1 MIRFGK
7 YNLKDYESSISKEY
21 LITNGLGG
29 YCSSTICGSN
39 IRKYNAL
46 LVACLNPPV
55 DRRLLLSKLDETLYI
70 GNEEISL
77 FTNEYTDK
85 SIDRGFLNQL
95 SFEQEYFPIQNYE
108 VRGVLLS
115 KKVTMVYGSN
125 TTVVSYKIVNNNKP
139 LKIMLDALIN
149 NRDHHGNT
157 EKDDFKCTSLK
168 IKNGVKISYDINDI
182 ELYLKS
188 DKANFIEAP
197 RWAEN
202 IFYFNEY
209 QRGLADFDNHFIPGY
224 FEIEVHPNET
234 KEFSII
240 ASTED
245 ILDLNG
251 ENYFIS
257 EKRRKEELIEKL
269 QVKDELTKQ
278 LCLASDQFIVKRKS
292 TNTSTVIA
300 GYPWF
305 TDWGRDTMIALPGLT
320 LSTGRFEEAKELLIT
335 FAKYE
340 KEGLIPN
347 MFPDTGIEP
356 MYNTI
361 DATLWYFNAVH
372 KFLEYTN
379 DYKFIREQ
387 IFPTL
392 TSMIKNHINGT
403 MHEIRMDKED
413 SLLRG
418 GNKDIQLTWMDV
430 KIEDWTVTPRQGKAV
445 EINALW
451 YNAVCIYSKLCKEFE
466 LDNSYYDQLS
476 SNIKDSFN
484 KKFWNASK
492 NYFYDYIDGSEYNDQ
507 IRPNGIIALSLPYT
521 MIDEEK
527 AKKAIETAFEKLYTP
542 YGLRS
547 LAYDDNEYK
556 GIFIG
561 GIFERDSAYHQGTVW
576 SWLIGPFITAINRWY
591 KDKSLCLKV
600 IEPFY
605 DHIEDRCVGNISE
618 VFDGNSPNTARAC
631 FAQAWGA
638 AELLRAYIED
648 VAEYK
653 QIVK

>member
-7 YNLKDYESSISKEY
+7 YDLKDYESSISKEY

-29 YCSSTICGSN
+29 YCSSTICGAN

-55 DRRLLLSKLDETLYI
+55 DRRMLLSKLDETVLVGDKEIKLY
-70 GNEEISL
+70 
-77 FTNEYTDK
+77 TNEYSNG
-85 SIDRGFLNQL
+85 SIDKGFLTQV

-108 VRGVLLS
+108 VRGILIS
-115 KKVTMVYGSN
+115 KKITMAYDEN
-125 TTVVSYKIVNNNKP
+125 TTVVSYKIINNNELVKIKIEP
-139 LKIMLDALIN
+139 LTN

-157 EKDDFKCTSLK
+157 KKGDFKCTLLEVNNGIK
-168 IKNGVKISYDINDI
+168 INYDIIDDVC
-182 ELYLKS
+182 LYLKS
-188 DKANFIEAP
+188 DKAAFVENS
-197 RWAEN
+197 RWVED

-209 QRGLADFDNHFIPGY
+209 QRGLDNYDNHFVPGY
-224 FEIEVHPNET
+224 FEIEVQPNET

-245 ILDLNG
+245 ILELNG
-251 ENYFIS
+251 EDYFIT
-257 EKRRKEELIEKL
+257 ERRRKEQLIEKL
-269 QVKDELTKQ
+269 PVKNELTKQ
-278 LCLASDQFIVKRKS
+278 LCLACDQFIVKRKS

-305 TDWGRDTMIALPGLT
+305 TDWGRDTMIAFPGLT
-320 LSTGRFEEAKELLIT
+320 LTTRRFEEARELLIT
-335 FAKYE
+335 FSKYE
-340 KEGLIPN
+340 KQGLIPN
-347 MFPDTGIEP
+347 MFPDTGVEP
-356 MYNTI
+356 LYNTI

-372 KFLEYTN
+372 KYLEYTN
-379 DYKFIREQ
+379 DYSFIKEH
-387 IFPTL
+387 IFSTL
-392 TSMIKNHINGT
+392 TSMIKHHINGT
-403 MHEIRMDKED
+403 MHEIGMDKED

-430 KIEDWTVTPRQGKAV
+430 KINDLTVTPRQGKAV

-451 YNAVCIYSKLCKEFE
+451 YNAICIYAKLCKEFGIEYKYYEE
-466 LDNSYYDQLS
+466 LSTK
-476 SNIKDSFN
+476 IKESFT
-484 KKFWNASK
+484 KKFWNSNA
-492 NYFYDYIDGSEYNDQ
+492 NYFYDYIDGNEYNEQ

-527 AKKAIETAFEKLYTP
+527 AKMAIETAFQKLYTP

-547 LAYDDNEYK
+547 LAYDDKEYK

-561 GIFERDSAYHQGTVW
+561 GVFERDSAYHQGTVW
-576 SWLIGPFITAINRWY
+576 SWLIGPFISAINRWY
-591 KDKSLCLKV
+591 KDKALCNKI

-605 DHIEDRCVGNISE
+605 DHLRDRCVGNISE
-618 VFDGNSPNTARAC
+618 VFDGDSPNTARAC

-648 VAEYK
+648 VTEHN
-653 QIVK
+653 